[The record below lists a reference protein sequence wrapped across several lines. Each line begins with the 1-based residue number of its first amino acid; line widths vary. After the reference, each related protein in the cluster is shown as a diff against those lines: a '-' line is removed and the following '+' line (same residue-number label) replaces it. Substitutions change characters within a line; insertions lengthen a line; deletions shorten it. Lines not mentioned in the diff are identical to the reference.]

1 MEPECRQRRRRK
13 AAEGF
18 SLEREDG
25 EEQKDEEGGEGER
38 MSTSA
43 SSRASVNVDSSKH
56 AFRLSKVEGIQ
67 VIDDGEEEEEGW
79 EVLYES
85 GLMGKSGASE
95 EWEEARRSVG

>member
-1 MEPECRQRRRRK
+1 
-13 AAEGF
+13 
-18 SLEREDG
+18 
-25 EEQKDEEGGEGER
+25 

-67 VIDDGEEEEEGW
+67 AIDGGEEEEEEEEGW

-85 GLMGKSGASE
+85 GFMGKSGASE

>member
-1 MEPECRQRRRRK
+1 
-13 AAEGF
+13 
-18 SLEREDG
+18 
-25 EEQKDEEGGEGER
+25 

>member
-1 MEPECRQRRRRK
+1 
-13 AAEGF
+13 
-18 SLEREDG
+18 
-25 EEQKDEEGGEGER
+25 

-67 VIDDGEEEEEGW
+67 AIDGGEEEEEEEGW

-85 GLMGKSGASE
+85 GFMWKSGASE